1 MEFKHL
7 EEVLDRYGRALASE
21 YSMLAP
27 KGAKHK
33 LADVTF
39 GIEHNGAQYMVY
51 LDLQK
56 YWKYVEYGRGP
67 GKRPPEDAILEWVRL
82 KPVIPREKNGIKPTN
97 EQLAFLIS
105 RSIGENGTVGQHPL
119 ELANNKVYDQM
130 MESIAHAFL
139 EDIEEDFDQV
149 WSLVYRT

>member
-21 YSMLAP
+21 YSIKAP
-27 KGAKHK
+27 GATDR
-33 LADVTF
+33 LRDVTF

-51 LDLQK
+51 LNLQN

-67 GKRPPEDAILEWVRL
+67 GKRPPREAILEWIEA

>member
-7 EEVLDRYGRALASE
+7 EEVLNRYGQALSSE

-27 KGAKHK
+27 KGAKDK

-51 LDLQK
+51 LNLQK
-56 YWKYVEYGRGP
+56 YWKYVEYGRKP
-67 GKRPPEDAILEWVRL
+67 GKRPPMEAILEWIRL
-82 KPVIPREKNGIKPTN
+82 KPVIPREINGIKPTN

-105 RSIGENGTVGQHPL
+105 RSIGKKGVPGQHPL
-119 ELANNKVYDQM
+119 ELANDKVYKQM
-130 MESIAHAFL
+130 MESIKNAFL
-139 EDIEEDFDQV
+139 EDIGEDFDRV
-149 WSLVYRT
+149 WTLVYRT